1 MAVIVMAF
9 KKGMHKD
16 DDTTNCRPI
25 LFFLSIFGFFL
36 LGQINN
42 QPILSP
48 FLFRFAVL
56 VRSKIQ
62 MNFCFVVIPR
72 QYKQITSIK
81 KWWKNFQTKF
91 LIFLSSSSSLMFT
104 NLTIKFIII
113 ATCSAVVVI
122 IHP

>member
-91 LIFLSSSSSLMFT
+91 NFLSSLLMFT

-113 ATCSAVVVI
+113 TTCSAVVVI